1 MTGSCTSLVTIIQ
14 PLQKDEQPNID
25 ITPLM
30 SVSENDTR
38 KNIESKEECNQSS
51 TSVTLQSELLEKT
64 TLPPFKPF
72 DIKAGIE
79 DDDYGYLEYSDKFS
93 HQYLSF
99 CSSNCSSYNALD
111 TEFYDD
117 TSVCSQLQ

>member
-1 MTGSCTSLVTIIQ
+1 MTGSCTSLVTIVQ
-14 PLQKDEQPNID
+14 PLEKDDQPNID

-51 TSVTLQSELLEKT
+51 TSVTLQSELFEKT
-64 TLPPFKPF
+64 TLPPVKPF

-79 DDDYGYLEYSDKFS
+79 DDDCGYLEYNDRFS

-99 CSSNCSSYNALD
+99 YSSKCSSYNALD
-111 TEFYDD
+111 AETYDD
-117 TSVCSQLQ
+117 ISVCSQLQ